1 MCTDGINDMFEA
13 KEWNLTEYK
22 INCKNTW
29 KVTPRENF
37 ETLMYGA
44 KKLHAASN
52 IVFRYP
58 LTVSN
63 KSPGSKS
70 NMNGIQNSKKLQC
83 DKWEAITET
92 FL

>member
-1 MCTDGINDMFEA
+1 MVFPMCSDGVNDMFEA

-63 KSPGSKS
+63 KCPGSKS
-70 NMNGIQNSKKLQC
+70 NNMNGIQILK
-83 DKWEAITET
+83 
-92 FL
+92 

>member
-1 MCTDGINDMFEA
+1 MNMRHNLSACSQACTEMVFPMCSDGVNDMFEA

-63 KSPGSKS
+63 KSPG
-70 NMNGIQNSKKLQC
+70 
-83 DKWEAITET
+83 
-92 FL
+92 

>member
-1 MCTDGINDMFEA
+1 MVFPMCSDGVNDMFEA

-58 LTVSN
+58 LTVSTN
-63 KSPGSKS
+63 LLAEKS
-70 NMNGIQNSKKLQC
+70 NMNGIQMLKNYNVINGKR
-83 DKWEAITET
+83 
-92 FL
+92 